1 MFKADRVFLL
11 NWKFNFNC
19 LNSFQLLEE
28 FFFFKNSTLQAYKRK
43 LNSGEWT
50 VGADSVPCLSV
61 QLNLFGQ
68 QLDSTGRISKQI
80 HIIGL
85 LAVHTKHWTALAEC

>member
-1 MFKADRVFLL
+1 MFKADMVFLL

-28 FFFFKNSTLQAYKRK
+28 VFLKNSTLQAYKRK

-68 QLDSTGRISKQI
+68 QLD
-80 HIIGL
+80 
-85 LAVHTKHWTALAEC
+85 ALDRFQNKYTL